1 MNYFMDFSKEFKT
14 KLEKIKRKNN
24 LLSQRIKKKI
34 SEIRKNP
41 LHYKPLKNKLKGF
54 RRVHVNYFV
63 ILFEIQEDVI
73 IFREI
78 EHHDDAY

>member
-1 MNYFMDFSKEFKT
+1 MIYEIIFTDLFKNQFKKIEKKD
-14 KLEKIKRKNN
+14 KLLIKRIKNKIKE
-24 LLSQRIKKKI
+24 IKT
-34 SEIRKNP
+34 NP

-54 RRVHVNYFV
+54 RRVHVNSFV
-63 ILFEIQEDVI
+63 ILFEVEENVI